1 MATAIALAIIL
12 VLLLLLFFLLIAAVA
27 GIVRLKRTADRIRQN
42 DKPEPTRKHDYIIRK
57 KNASHGGP
65 HPHIV
70 YDKYT
75 DKKGKKRFKAVAVSH
90 EWKSRKGRNPLELKK
105 GVNPANRKEKAF
117 VIHEIV
123 DDDAEKFRKSRKYM
137 SYSVHPKDKKR
148 LRNAIDKWEKETEGD
163 TEPFPKDRRT
173 RRIIRKQKEGA
184 KKRAVMKK
192 YGKKDASTKKGA

>member
-1 MATAIALAIIL
+1 MAIAIALAITSA
-12 VLLLLLFFLLIAAVA
+12 LLLFLLIAAVA
-27 GIVRLKRTADRIRQN
+27 RIVRLKRMADRIRQN

-57 KNASHGGP
+57 KVASHGGP

-90 EWKSRKGRNPLELKK
+90 EWKSRKGRNPLELKRDL
-105 GVNPANRKEKAF
+105 NPANRRKKAF

-123 DDDAEKFRKSRKYM
+123 DDDAEKFRKSRKYIN
-137 SYSVHPKDKKR
+137 YSVHLTDRRRLKR
-148 LRNAIDKWEKETEGD
+148 TIDKWEKEPEGY

-184 KKRAVMKK
+184 KKRDVMKK

>member
-1 MATAIALAIIL
+1 MAIVITVAALAFAVVIVIVVAIAHRKGDINPLE
-12 VLLLLLFFLLIAAVA
+12 
-27 GIVRLKRTADRIRQN
+27 QN
-42 DKPEPTRKHDYIIRK
+42 NKPEPSRKHDYIFRK
-57 KNASHGGP
+57 HLTKHQGI

-75 DKKGKKRFKAVAVSH
+75 DRKGKKKFKAVAVSH

-105 GVNPANRKEKAF
+105 GVNPENRKEKAF

-148 LRNAIDKWEKETEGD
+148 LRNAIDKWEKEPEGY

-184 KKRAVMKK
+184 KKRDVMKK

>member
-1 MATAIALAIIL
+1 MAIALAIIS
-12 VLLLLLFFLLIAAVA
+12 VLLLFLLLAAVA
-27 GIVRLKRTADRIRQN
+27 RIVRLKRMADRIRQN

-90 EWKSRKGRNPLELKK
+90 EWKSRKGRNPLELKRDL
-105 GVNPANRKEKAF
+105 NPANRRKKAF

-123 DDDAEKFRKSRKYM
+123 VDDAEKFRKSRKYIN
-137 SYSVHPKDKKR
+137 YSVHLTDRRRLKR
-148 LRNAIDKWEKETEGD
+148 TIDKWEKEPEGY

-173 RRIIRKQKEGA
+173 RRIIRKQKKGA
-184 KKRAVMKK
+184 KKRAAMKK